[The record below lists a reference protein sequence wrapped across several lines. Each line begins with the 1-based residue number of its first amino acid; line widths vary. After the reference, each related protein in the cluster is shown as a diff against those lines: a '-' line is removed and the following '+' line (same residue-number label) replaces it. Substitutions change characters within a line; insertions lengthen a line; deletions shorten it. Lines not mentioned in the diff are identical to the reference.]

1 MRTRTRTLIVAVLF
15 VLTTTPAF
23 AGSNVFSSS
32 NEQSGIMASWYMDL
46 ATQSMI
52 IANMALMV
60 LDEDL
65 FDKSV
70 DLWEHYF
77 DMGQQCMGNIHF
89 TVSDP
94 GARVDMEQIRTMMH
108 RMRR

>member
-1 MRTRTRTLIVAVLF
+1 MRTRTLIVSLLF
-15 VLTTTPAF
+15 VLITTPAF

-52 IANMALMV
+52 LANMALLA

-65 FDKSV
+65 FEESF

-94 GARVDMEQIRTMMH
+94 GAQADMEQIRTMMR